1 MSINI
6 TIHKPDDAST
16 ELPPPPPYSREPRTS
31 DAGTYGNINEEQVRL
46 LGNTP
51 PIPKPPNNNHG
62 FSDGPYAYHTNTQ
75 TEEPMEHTSRR
86 RYPCWCTFIFVVI
99 LVTFVTYTFKAKS
112 VRGGRCS
119 GLLPWE
125 KFPETIEFERNINI
139 TLDGRVSS
147 GQLTIIPVESGGSI
161 KGTIE
166 TTPDLQENI
175 SLDIDDNGSITTVL
189 LKTPKW
195 AHNCIRVN
203 MDIYL
208 PYNAREAFITFN
220 NVDIKVEPLV
230 MDLKKLYI
238 KNANGDITLNNW
250 TGESLQI
257 SNANGIVSVA
267 EQLRGDNLISIK
279 NKNGPIDL
287 MDVKAN
293 GNAYLTTSNS
303 RIQVLGS
310 LQVDDQVHIQSANG
324 PIQLSGRIV
333 SNRFNVETANGNI
346 QVLGEI
352 VAKEKAVLRTSNG
365 HIVANIAG
373 EKNNNVFV
381 ASSNGWIDLH
391 MTNEFEGKFAFT
403 TSGSGKIHVA
413 EDEQVHYV
421 ENNNYIKRGY
431 RHKPD
436 DRGYLTVMTSNG
448 GIKAA
453 FDIDSTSNE

>member
-1 MSINI
+1 MYRQSI
-6 TIHKPDDAST
+6 K
-16 ELPPPPPYSREPRTS
+16 
-31 DAGTYGNINEEQVRL
+31 
-46 LGNTP
+46 P
-51 PIPKPPNNNHG
+51 PI
-62 FSDGPYAYHTNTQ
+62 DAYHTNAQ
-75 TEEPMEHTSRR
+75 TEEPVEHTSHRR
-86 RYPCWCTFIFVVI
+86 HPRWCAFIFVVI
-99 LVTFVTYTFKAKS
+99 LVTSVIYTFKAKPI
-112 VRGGRCS
+112 RGGRCS

-147 GQLTIIPVESGGSI
+147 GQLTIIPVESGGMI

-189 LKTPKW
+189 FKTPKL

-267 EQLRGDNLISIK
+267 EQLRGDDLISIK

-287 MDVKAN
+287 MDVEAN
-293 GNAYLTTSNS
+293 GNMYLTTSNN

-346 QVLGEI
+346 QVLDEI
-352 VAKEKAVLRTSNG
+352 VAKEKVILRTSNG

-391 MTNEFEGKFAFT
+391 M
-403 TSGSGKIHVA
+403 V
-413 EDEQVHYV
+413 
-421 ENNNYIKRGY
+421 
-431 RHKPD
+431 
-436 DRGYLTVMTSNG
+436 
-448 GIKAA
+448 
-453 FDIDSTSNE
+453 